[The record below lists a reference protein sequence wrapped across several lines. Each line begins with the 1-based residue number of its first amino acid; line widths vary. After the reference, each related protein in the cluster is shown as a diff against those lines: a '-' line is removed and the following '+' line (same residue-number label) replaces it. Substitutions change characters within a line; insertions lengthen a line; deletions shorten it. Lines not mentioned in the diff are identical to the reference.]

1 MCNKDYI
8 QLERDIDRYLRQY
21 PYDTDGWLKLTV
33 LVLVPGI
40 ADYLS
45 VM

>member
-1 MCNKDYI
+1 MSIEDHL
-8 QLERDIDRYLRQY
+8 QLEREMDRYLRQY
-21 PYDTDGWLKLTV
+21 PYDTDSWLKLTV